1 LADRTKVF
9 AAAGGLVVILA
20 LVAGGIWYQFF
31 RDTAPPAATI
41 ESAVESI
48 QRTPTISPETLLATA
63 TAVPDST
70 ATTLPATPTS
80 QPAVAVS
87 SATQSATEPSDEPTP
102 IADTSIASL
111 DGTWIIADIDD
122 RFVGYRIGE
131 ELVTIGTT
139 EAVGRTSAVE
149 GSGQISNNTL
159 VAAGFS
165 VDMTTLTSDDSR
177 RDNQLRRQSLE
188 TNTYPDAK
196 FELTEPLDL
205 PDELLAGQPV
215 SATATGILTLHGVSH
230 EVDIPLDIQ
239 LVDDIL
245 VTVGALEIILAD
257 YDIALPRAPSVLSVN
272 EQAIKEIQLFFVRD
286 VS

>member
-1 LADRTKVF
+1 MADRTKLF
-9 AAAGGLVVILA
+9 AAAGGLAVVFA
-20 LVAGGIWYQFF
+20 LVAGAVWYQFF

-48 QRTPTISPETLLATA
+48 QRTPTSSPETLPATA
-63 TAVPDST
+63 TAIPDAT
-70 ATTLPATPTS
+70 ATKSPATPTS
-80 QPAVAVS
+80 KPAVAVAS
-87 SATQSATEPSDEPTP
+87 PTAPATEPPDEPTQE
-102 IADTSIASL
+102 ADTSTASL

-188 TNTYPDAK
+188 TNTYPDAQ

-215 SATATGILTLHGVSH
+215 SATATGILTLHGVSR
-230 EVDIPLDIQ
+230 EVDMPLDMQ

-257 YDIALPRAPSVLSVN
+257 FDIALPRAPSVLSVN
-272 EQAIKEIQLFFVRD
+272 DQALMEIQLFFVRD
-286 VS
+286 GS